1 MDAQPAPNEFER
13 LEALREYR
21 ILDTPPALEFDDL
34 TYLAAQICGTPMA
47 MITLI
52 DRDRQWFKSHYGT
65 DISET
70 PLSLSLCVHTI
81 QEADSLVVSD
91 ATKDERFANNEVVTG
106 ERHLRFYAGV
116 PLVTPGNH
124 AIGALCVIDVVPR
137 EIQPEQL
144 ETLRRL
150 ARQAMAQLELQ
161 RAAAEVTH
169 ESQRFW
175 QATLDALPSHVAV
188 LDEQGTILAT
198 NKTWR
203 HFAQE
208 NSTNN
213 FHDEVGTN
221 YLEVCANAPQT
232 TAPEAAQVGQGIR
245 DVLAGKLPEFR
256 LEYPCH
262 SPTEQLWFQIHVTR
276 FKTQDKVRIVVAH
289 ENITDRKRVEEA
301 LQKSNDGLEILASF
315 DALTGIRNRRSF
327 DDRLQ
332 EEILNAHRVPQ
343 IFSVA
348 IFDIDHFKIYN
359 DTFGHITGDE
369 VLRQMGQLLGRSLRP
384 SDFVARYGGEE
395 FALLLP
401 NTGVAG
407 SIEAA
412 ERTCTA
418 IAQHNWELAPITA
431 SFGIATWN
439 GEDAK
444 SLLSKADTAL
454 YAAKAAGR
462 NRVCHFSQ
470 ISIFLS

>member
-1 MDAQPAPNEFER
+1 MDAHPAPDEFER
-13 LEALREYR
+13 LEALRSYR
-21 ILDTPPALEFDDL
+21 ILDTPPTLEFDDL
-34 TYLAAQICGTPMA
+34 THLAAQICGTPLA

-65 DISET
+65 EISET
-70 PLSLSLCVHTI
+70 PLALSFCAHTI
-81 QEADSLVVSD
+81 LEADSLVIPD
-91 ATKDERFANNEVVTG
+91 ATQDERFADNGVVTG
-106 ERHLRFYAGV
+106 EHHIRFYAGV
-116 PLVTPGNH
+116 PLVTANNH
-124 AIGALCVIDVVPR
+124 AIGALCVLDTVPR
-137 EIQPEQL
+137 DFQAEHL

-161 RAAAEVTH
+161 RVAAEVTH

-208 NSTNN
+208 NGDAN
-213 FHDEVGTN
+213 FQDEVGLN
-221 YLEVCANAPQT
+221 YLEVCASASAT
-232 TAPEAAQVGQGIR
+232 AAPEAAAVAQGIR
-245 DVLAGKLPEFR
+245 DVLAETLPEFR

-262 SPTEQLWFQIHVTR
+262 TPGQQLWFQVHVTR

-289 ENITDRKRVEEA
+289 ENITDRKRVEQA
-301 LQKSNDGLEILASF
+301 LKKSNDGLEILASF

-332 EEILNAHRVPQ
+332 EEIHNDHSVPKT
-343 IFSVA
+343 FSIA
-348 IFDIDHFKIYN
+348 IFDIDHFKTYN
-359 DTFGHITGDE
+359 DTYGHIRGDE
-369 VLRQMGQLLGRSLRP
+369 VLRELGQLLGRSLRP

-401 NTGVAG
+401 DTGLAG

-412 ERTCTA
+412 ERTCLA
-418 IAQHNWELAPITA
+418 IAEHNWDLSPITA

-439 GEDAK
+439 GEDAR
-444 SLLSKADTAL
+444 SLLSKADAAL

-470 ISIFLS
+470 ISVFLS